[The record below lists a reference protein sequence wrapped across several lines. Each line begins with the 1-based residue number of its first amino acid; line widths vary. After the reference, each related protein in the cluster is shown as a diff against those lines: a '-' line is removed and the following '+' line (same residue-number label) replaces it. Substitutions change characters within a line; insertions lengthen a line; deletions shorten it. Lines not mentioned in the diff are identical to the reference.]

1 MVVQW
6 RHPSLPDNL
15 GERALDEAVELQH
28 DGLFTEIGIRLK
40 CNGHGVRKELMNS
53 GKVTNYCW
61 NDQCGLLEVLVVT
74 LAEETCTKTLSS
86 RLIQLMGNG

>member
-6 RHPSLPDNL
+6 RHPLLPDNL

-28 DGLFTEIGIRLK
+28 DGLFNEIGIHLK
-40 CNGHGVRKELMNS
+40 CNGHGVREELMNS
-53 GKVTNYCW
+53 GKVTNYCR
-61 NDQCGLLEVLVVT
+61 NDQCGLSEVLVVT
-74 LAEETCTKTLSS
+74 LAEETRTKTLSS